1 MQSNGSNTEKKT
13 VQDFNCCELKKEEQC
28 TEFWEDLRRGLG
40 AREDLSDDWGK
51 FSSSAKKVFG
61 VSSGQSKEDKET
73 WLWNEGVQESVQRK
87 RLTEN
92 KWDRQDV

>member
-13 VQDFNCCELKKEEQC
+13 VQDFNCCELKKEEHC
-28 TEFWEDLRRGLG
+28 TESWEDLRRGLG
-40 AREDLSDDWGK
+40 AREVLSDDWGK

-61 VSSGQSKEDKET
+61 VSSGQRKEDKET